1 MGKGSGKGSV
11 GSSRIRFIMLD
22 ADLNDGDLNQITQ
35 AITNALRPTVV
46 QRALPALPRGG
57 NGASAGPTS
66 EEEIAES
73 YSDVEE
79 ATSEK
84 DSPPTRPSS
93 GPTKPRVYKQPKVL
107 EIDLNAGQISF
118 PAYAQGKNPPDELSK
133 RYLVVATWFKEYQKL
148 DAITID
154 HIYTA
159 FRRVK
164 WATNIVD
171 FDLPFRQLIK
181 RGWMKR
187 EDTGSYAITV
197 LGVAE
202 VEQMGDVDS
211 EMNAAP

>member
-1 MGKGSGKGSV
+1 MGKGGGKRST

-22 ADLNDGDLNQITQ
+22 ADLNDSDLDQITQ
-35 AITNALRPTVV
+35 AITNALRPSMV
-46 QRALPALPRGG
+46 QRPLPVLPRGG
-57 NGASAGPTS
+57 NGASASPTNNDDTPDTDDG
-66 EEEIAES
+66 EEL
-73 YSDVEE
+73 V
-79 ATSEK
+79 SEK
-84 DSPPTRPSS
+84 AAPAPRPSS
-93 GPTKPRVYKQPKVL
+93 GYTRTRVYKQPKVL
-107 EIDLNAGQISF
+107 EIDLNAGLISF
-118 PAYAQGKNPPDELSK
+118 SAYAQAKNLPDELTK

-148 DAITID
+148 DAVTID

-164 WATNIVD
+164 WATNITD

-187 EDTGSYAITV
+187 EDTGNYAITV

-211 EMNAAP
+211 ETNAAT